1 LKLPDVLEYAF
12 SDYTSNKF
20 KTMMSS
26 LGIIIGVMAIVV
38 MLTLGDGLYSGVSK
52 QFGSLE
58 LDTLVVLPMGID
70 MQTGTLSQKAP
81 AKLTDR
87 DVSLVLSTPGVV
99 EVYPEISLSG
109 TTVTYKGENR
119 TMSVSGIAPQ
129 YFSGRYSGQVDKGR
143 YLSPSDKYSVVLG
156 SKAANGTFGREIR
169 TGSYITIT
177 NAYNGRSQE
186 YVVVGVMKERNASIL
201 VGDPNSVIYMTKAG
215 LKALSDQDTYSYIGV
230 RADSVEDADAVA
242 TSVQDSLN
250 RIHRN
255 EGFSVLTQKMFA
267 DLITQVFAM
276 IKYTLAGIGAI
287 SLVVGGIGIMNV
299 MTLTVKERTKEI
311 GLMKA
316 VGATTMDVRKVFIA
330 ESAILGFFSGIG
342 GVLLAALIAAVVG
355 YYAKL
360 PMPVSAVNAVA
371 GILFGLVVTVVFG
384 VYPANQAAR
393 LDPIEAL
400 RTE

>member
-1 LKLPDVLEYAF
+1 MRTLDVLEYAF
-12 SDYTSNKF
+12 TDYTSNKF
-20 KTMMSS
+20 KTAMSS

-38 MLTLGDGLYSGVSK
+38 MLTLGDALYAGVSS
-52 QFGSLE
+52 QFGSME

-70 MQTGTLSQKAP
+70 MQSGALSQKPP

-87 DVSLVLSTPGVV
+87 DVSIVLSTPGVT
-99 EVYPEISLSG
+99 EVYPEITLSSAL
-109 TTVTYKGENR
+109 VSFKGENR
-119 TMSVSGIAPQ
+119 TMSVSAIAPQ
-129 YFSGRYSGQVDKGR
+129 YFSGRYSDQVDKGR

-156 SKAANGTFGREIR
+156 SQAANGTFGKEIR

-177 NAYNGRSQE
+177 NMYNGKSQD
-186 YVVVGVMKERNASIL
+186 YVVVGAMKERNASIL
-201 VGDPNSVIYMTKAG
+201 VGNPNTAIYMTRAG

-230 RADSVEDADAVA
+230 RADSVQSADSVA
-242 TSVQDSLN
+242 KEVESSLG
-250 RIHRN
+250 RLHRN

-267 DLITQVFAM
+267 DMITQVFAM

-299 MTLTVKERTKEI
+299 MMLTVKERTKEI

-316 VGATTMDVRKVFIA
+316 VGATTTDVRKVFLA
-330 ESAILGFFSGIG
+330 ESALLGLFSGVA
-342 GVLLAALIAAVVG
+342 GVVLAAAIAAVIG

-360 PMPVSAVNAVA
+360 PIPVSPQNAA
-371 GILFGLVVTVVFG
+371 IGILFGLVVTVIFG

>member
-1 LKLPDVLEYAF
+1 
-12 SDYTSNKF
+12 
-20 KTMMSS
+20 
-26 LGIIIGVMAIVV
+26 
-38 MLTLGDGLYSGVSK
+38 MLTLGDGLYSGVSS
-52 QFGSLE
+52 QFGSME
-58 LDTLVVLPMGID
+58 LDTMVVLPLGID
-70 MQTGTLSQKAP
+70 MTTGTMSQKAP

-87 DVSLVLSTPGVV
+87 DVSIIMNTPGVT
-99 EVYPEISLSG
+99 EVYPDISVSG
-109 TTVTYKGENR
+109 VTVTSKGENR
-119 TMSVSGIAPQ
+119 TMSVSGIVPQ
-129 YFSGRYSGQVDKGR
+129 YYSGRYATQVDKGR
-143 YLSPSDKYSVVLG
+143 YLMASDKYSVVLG
-156 SKAANGTFGREIR
+156 SKAANGTFGKEIR

-177 NAYNGRSQE
+177 NPYNGRTQQ
-186 YVVVGVMKERNASIL
+186 YTVVGIMKSRNASIL
-201 VGDPNSVIYMTKAG
+201 VGDPNTAIYMTKAG

-230 RADSVEDADAVA
+230 RADSPQNADSVA
-242 TSVQDSLN
+242 TSVQDNLN
-250 RIHRN
+250 RVHRN

-299 MTLTVKERTKEI
+299 MTLTVRERTKEI

-330 ESAILGFFSGIG
+330 ESAMLGFFSGIA
-342 GVLLAALIAAVVG
+342 GVLLAAVIAAIVG

-360 PMPVSAVNAVA
+360 AMPVSPSNAIA

-384 VYPANQAAR
+384 VYPANQAAK

-400 RTE
+400 RSD